1 MVLHSAAKDPA
12 FGDRKYNARVN
23 PKTRRTKALNLCI
36 VPTRVN
42 RVDVRKVFE
51 AVWKTLLFLESK
63 DSSHCYASH
72 THVRFRGEM
81 RLFGELH
88 SEL

>member
-1 MVLHSAAKDPA
+1 MVLHSAVKASA
-12 FGDRKYNARVN
+12 CGDRKYNARVN
-23 PKTRRTKALNLCI
+23 PKTRRTKALNFHI

-42 RVDVRKVFE
+42 RVDTRKVFE
-51 AVWKTLLFLESK
+51 VVWKTILFLESK
-63 DSSHCYASH
+63 DSFSCYVSN
-72 THVRFRGEM
+72 THVRFRGKM